1 MDIYQWPLKKVCE
14 KLGMSGRSVRRFVE
28 EIKANPRYER
38 AWITSNDC
46 GDTLYN
52 VLVLTDFLHYRAALK
67 DKNLSRM
74 IPPYDPEE
82 VKWQL
87 GESEYS
93 FDAQREYKDKEP
105 VDKDMIRKMMKEI
118 LLEGIGA

>member
-1 MDIYQWPLKKVCE
+1 MEDIYQWPMKKVSE
-14 KLGMSGRSVRRFVE
+14 RLGMSSRSIGRFVK
-28 EIKANPRYER
+28 EIKANPRYKR
-38 AWITSNDC
+38 AWVTSNDC

-52 VLVLTDFLHYRAALK
+52 VLVLTDYLHYRAALQ
-67 DKNLSRM
+67 DRNLSRM

-87 GESEYS
+87 GENAFSL
-93 FDAQREYKDKEP
+93 DLREHREP
-105 VDKDMIRKMMKEI
+105 VDKDMIRKLMKEI

>member
-1 MDIYQWPLKKVCE
+1 MEDIYQWPMKKVSE
-14 KLGMSGRSVRRFVE
+14 RLGMSSRSIGRFVK
-28 EIKANPRYER
+28 EIKANPRYKR
-38 AWITSNDC
+38 AWVTSNDC

-52 VLVLTDFLHYRAALK
+52 VLVLTDYLHYRAALQ
-67 DKNLSRM
+67 DRNLSRM

-87 GESEYS
+87 GENTFSL
-93 FDAQREYKDKEP
+93 DLREHREQEP
-105 VDKDMIRKMMKEI
+105 VDKDIIRKLMKEI